1 MSAQLT
7 VHPQLFTCSSSSFSY
22 SKPRYFSRSNSL
34 QELLQRCPLQEHA
47 WFSRRVDAAVGG
59 WVHIYNIT
67 ICAGLAG
74 CSLLAIGY
82 ASL

>member
-59 WVHIYNIT
+59 CI
-67 ICAGLAG
+67 
-74 CSLLAIGY
+74 
-82 ASL
+82 